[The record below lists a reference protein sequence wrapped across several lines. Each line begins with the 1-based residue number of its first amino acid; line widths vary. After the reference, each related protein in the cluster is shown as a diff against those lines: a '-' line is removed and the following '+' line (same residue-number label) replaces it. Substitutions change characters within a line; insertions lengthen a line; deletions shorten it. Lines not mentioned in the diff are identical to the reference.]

1 LKKYLLDT
9 NICVYFLKGLYNLD
23 KKIEKAEIDNCFV
36 SEITI
41 AELKFGAE
49 NSEKQEKNRKT
60 VDEFVSKF
68 TIIPIF
74 NSLDTYAKE
83 KSRLRKKGLPLD
95 DFDLLIGATSISNN
109 LTLVTRNVSD
119 FERLKGIEIENWVA
133 D

>member
-1 LKKYLLDT
+1 MKKYLLDT
-9 NICVYFLKGLYNLD
+9 NICIYFLKGLFNLD
-23 KKIEKAEIDNCFV
+23 KEIENVGLSNCFV

-49 NSEKQEKNRKT
+49 NSENQEKNRKT
-60 VDEFVSKF
+60 VDQFVSKF

-74 NSLDTYAKE
+74 NSLDVYAKE

-95 DFDLLIGATSISNN
+95 DFDLLIGATAISNK

-119 FERLKGIEIENWVA
+119 FERLKGIEIENWV